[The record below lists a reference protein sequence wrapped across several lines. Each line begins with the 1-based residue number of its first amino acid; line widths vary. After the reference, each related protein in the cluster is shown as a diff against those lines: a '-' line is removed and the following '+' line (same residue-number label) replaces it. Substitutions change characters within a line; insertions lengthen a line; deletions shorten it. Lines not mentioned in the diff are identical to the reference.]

1 VQELGEC
8 VMEVVALMMVDVA
21 VDAKVVNVLTDQN
34 IISIYI
40 NNNKLEILKYT
51 KHKKD

>member
-1 VQELGEC
+1 
-8 VMEVVALMMVDVA
+8 MEAAALMMVDVA
-21 VDAKVVNVLTDQN
+21 VEVNAKVVNVLTDQN

-51 KHKKD
+51 KYKKD